1 MFRLLKTAFLAF
13 AVAPAVCYGQIY
25 DIDKG
30 KLEFIGLKKWTPEKI
45 MQVLGYKS
53 FNEMHACAADL
64 KYRLGFPDAAVIIS
78 YTPDKKLHFLVSAVE
93 PQEQARVSFTEPW
106 ASVIT
111 PDDWFTMTK
120 QATVEPN
127 QFADGLRDIFRQST
141 KLPEDAPPVKPQ
153 GWWNDLKKLSRESDF
168 KTAVKAAMQDRDP
181 TDRMVG
187 CAVLSNFPERDET
200 WHTLMAVVRDPDN
213 MTRRTAE
220 SMLDFMAQAKPRK
233 VDWKPAVAHIR
244 YILNGTN
251 LFALPAILRV
261 LSATQLDPA
270 LAKALVGNG
279 GGQMLLEYLKVRREG
294 EPELAQALLKRL
306 SGQDYGRDVEKWTA
320 WRDGLK

>member
-1 MFRLLKTAFLAF
+1 MCRLMNVALLALL
-13 AVAPAVCYGQIY
+13 ATPSLCLGQIY

-64 KYRLGFPDAAVIIS
+64 KYKLGFADAAVIIS

-93 PQEQARVSFTEPW
+93 PQEQARVAFTEPW

-111 PDDWFTMTK
+111 PDDWFPMTK

-127 QFADGLRDIFRQST
+127 QFAEGLRDIFRQLT
-141 KLPEDAPPVKPQ
+141 KIPEDAPPVEPQ
-153 GWWNDLKKLSRESDF
+153 SWWNGLKKLNRESDF
-168 KTAVKAAMQDRDP
+168 KTAVKAATQDRDP
-181 TDRMVG
+181 TDRMVA
-187 CAVLSNFPERDET
+187 CAVLTNFPERDET
-200 WHTLMAVVRDPDN
+200 WHTLMAVVRDPDD
-213 MTRRTAE
+213 MTRRNAE
-220 SMLDFMAQAKPRK
+220 SILDFMSQAKPRN
-233 VDWKPAVAHIR
+233 VDWKPAAAHIR
-244 YILNGTN
+244 HVLNGTN

-261 LSATQLDPA
+261 LEATKVDPA

-279 GGQMLLEYLKVRREG
+279 GGQMLLEYLKVRRTG
-294 EPELAQALLKRL
+294 EPELAHALLKRL
-306 SGQDYGRDVEKWTA
+306 SGQDFGRDIEKWTT